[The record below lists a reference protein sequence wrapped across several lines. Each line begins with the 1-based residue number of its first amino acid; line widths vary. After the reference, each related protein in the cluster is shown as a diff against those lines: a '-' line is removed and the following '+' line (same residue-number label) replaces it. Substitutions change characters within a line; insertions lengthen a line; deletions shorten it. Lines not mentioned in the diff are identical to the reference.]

1 MKILVVGLGLIG
13 GSYCKAITSYT
24 KHEVYGLDSNV
35 NVIKSAKECGCIKDG
50 VTIAELDN
58 FDMVITCLHPIPAEN
73 FMKNN
78 MGSFKKGAIL
88 SDVCGIKGQMTI
100 NLTKLAK
107 EHGVNYV
114 GTHPMAGKERF
125 GFDFSDGSL
134 FIGANFIVT
143 PTEDT
148 DKESVLAVEKLAKEM
163 GFKNI
168 VESSPFDHDSII
180 AYTSQLAHVVSSAYV
195 KSPTMQKEVGFS
207 AGSFKDMTRIATLN
221 ESMWTSLFL
230 ANKDCLVFEI
240 DELIKHLTEYRNA
253 ISNEDSENLEQLLKN
268 GRILKEEN
276 IKKRT
281 AEKE

>member
-24 KHEVYGLDSNV
+24 NHKVYGLDNSES
-35 NVIKSAKECGCIKDG
+35 VIMSAKKLGCITDSAD
-50 VTIAELDN
+50 ISQLN
-58 FDMVITCLHPIPAEN
+58 MFDMVIVCLHPIPAER
-73 FMKNN
+73 FMKEN
-78 MGSFKKGAIL
+78 MTSFKKGCIL
-88 SDVCGIKGQMTI
+88 TDVCGIKGQMSVNMTR
-100 NLTKLAK
+100 LANK
-107 EHGVNYV
+107 HGVHYI
-114 GTHPMAGKERF
+114 GTHPMAGKEHF

-148 DKESVLAVEKLAKEM
+148 DKNSLLVVETLAKEM
-163 GFKNI
+163 GFEKI
-168 VESSPFDHDSII
+168 VETSPFDHDSII

-195 KSPTMQKEVGFS
+195 KSPTMQKELGFS

-230 ANKDCLVFEI
+230 SNRDCLVFEI

-253 ISNEDSENLEQLLKN
+253 ISENDDKNLCRLLKD

-276 IKKRT
+276 LKKRT
-281 AEKE
+281 AESE